1 MKHGQTYFMSSSLI
15 ILGTRVSSVGSS
27 ELYGDP
33 SEESSMRGLLI
44 GVNVNEDSD
53 LTAQSSS
60 EQDTLAQW
68 LKRGLTWMAVIKPH
82 KNENQ
87 TSEAKHKTVKITS
100 DLI

>member
-1 MKHGQTYFMSSSLI
+1 M
-15 ILGTRVSSVGSS
+15 SSVGSS

-33 SEESSMRGLLI
+33 SGESSMCGLLI

-53 LTAQSSS
+53 LTGKSSS

-68 LKRGLTWMAVIKPH
+68 LTRGLTWMAVIKAH

-87 TSEAKHKTVKITS
+87 TVEAKQIC
-100 DLI
+100 